1 MTDLALVFGNDLTV
15 DATGDLATVDGTE
28 EGVERVLR
36 RLLTNPAEYIWN
48 ATYGAGLP
56 QFLGDPVNATRIQAV
71 IRRQMLLE
79 AVVASN
85 PPPVITVSARADNS
99 VFVDIKYVDST
110 TTETVAATVQVSS
123 NGGINISVVP
133 TQFAIGVG
141 RIGIDFLG

>member
-36 RLLTNPAEYIWN
+36 RLLTNQAEYVWN
-48 ATYGAGLP
+48 PTYGAGLP
-56 QFLGDPVNATRIQAV
+56 QFIGDPVNASRIQAV

-79 AVVASN
+79 AIVASN
-85 PPPVITVSARADNS
+85 PPPVITVSARQDNS

-110 TTETVAATVQVSS
+110 TTQQVNFS
-123 NGGINISVVP
+123 GTISQDGTFAP
-133 TQFAIGVG
+133 TAFAIGLG
-141 RIGIDFLG
+141 RIGIDFLT